1 MDDLNIMPLNLDMK
15 TVFILLALGHLFT
28 VVLITAYRHRQP
40 RDTAVNTFY
49 AAKWFQA
56 ATWGILAI
64 PVLGSQMFFISLANS
79 IFLLGTALETMALL
93 KVTGG
98 FGKSSGRYYLIL
110 TLISIL
116 SYNFVVLFYN
126 TEGLRISIV
135 SVASAAFLYPPVYRM
150 ITSPER
156 SSLSILI
163 GYIYLLMTVGLL
175 VRTGMSWFSVE
186 AVTMFEPNFYQS
198 LSFLSLYLI
207 MTLGNAG
214 FVLLSK
220 ERSDRE
226 LLKLASYDDL
236 TGALNRRTFILEA
249 KRNLSLYE
257 KKQMPVSFIL
267 LDLDDFKTIND
278 TYGHDIGDE
287 VLRDFSDK
295 MRGQLKEADL
305 FGRYGGDEFAILLP
319 GADELKSD
327 EVAESLKLSV
337 EQASCGGRPFEYSIS
352 IGIITVMPGPEVL
365 LERLYQSS
373 DKALYKAK
381 QAGRNR
387 VARTRLEAEENQK
400 GTEEWAKR

>member
-28 VVLITAYRHRQP
+28 VVLITAYRHGQP

-98 FGKSSGRYYLIL
+98 FGKRSGRYYLIL

-352 IGIITVMPGPEVL
+352 IGIITVMPGPEVP